1 MDLVKTLL
9 RVRQDALV
17 LRAALGDLI
26 DTIDQW
32 PRSAMSVPGLAAS
45 DPGQRR
51 NGGSPAAEALRSVGE
66 AVAAA
71 LHVPWPTLISR
82 DRHEPLATLRM
93 VAMTAIRHHTH
104 ASARLIGELFGGRH
118 HSSVLH
124 AVRTVRDRVHCDLEA
139 GHVEAGASD
148 IARWLARAS
157 FAAAGWPEPKHDPRA
172 ESLAP
177 GR

>member
-1 MDLVKTLL
+1 MDFVETLA

-17 LRAALGDLI
+17 LRAALGDLLDAI
-26 DTIDQW
+26 DRW
-32 PRSAMSVPGLAAS
+32 PESAMPVPGRVAS
-45 DPGQRR
+45 YPDPRR
-51 NGGSPAAEALRSVGE
+51 NGRSPAAEALRPIGE

-71 LHVPWPTLISR
+71 LHVPWATLISR

-93 VAMTAIRHHTH
+93 VAMTVVRHQTH

-124 AVRTVRDRVHCDLEA
+124 ALRTVRDRVHCDFDAGKIEA
-139 GHVEAGASD
+139 GTSD
-148 IARWLARAS
+148 IARWLARAC
-157 FAAAGWPEPKHDPRA
+157 FAAATRPDLKHDPRG
-172 ESLAP
+172 ESLAV